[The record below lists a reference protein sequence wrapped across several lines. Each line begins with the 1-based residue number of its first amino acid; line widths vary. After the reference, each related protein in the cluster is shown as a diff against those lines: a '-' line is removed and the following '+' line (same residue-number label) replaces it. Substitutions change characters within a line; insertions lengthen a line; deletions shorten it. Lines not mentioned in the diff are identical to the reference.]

1 MIGKK
6 MSLKQKLISLVFSVP
21 LILGIMSFGVL
32 EIISKKVTQQE
43 MHSFESYSRS
53 LSDAIGAQF
62 YERYGDVQ
70 TFSLS
75 PTLQAHDR
83 KVITQSLNTFSA
95 MYGIYDLI
103 MVVNAKG
110 KLVAVNDKSPD
121 GKPIEVASLYS
132 KNYSDAP
139 WFKSVMENKTLEDK
153 DKGFSGTA
161 FEDVHVD
168 PYTSEVYGSQRL
180 GNSFSTAIKDE
191 SGNVIGVISNRAG
204 SRWFEVAFKE
214 LYRSLKNLGMNHNDV
229 VLLGKD
235 GTLLFEYDSDPKSAK
250 LEDSKYDWNQL
261 LKYNFVKDEF
271 TAATLLQKGES
282 GAGTFLDPREK
293 IPHTTG
299 YSKVTGP
306 KFIDSIGWGVM
317 VRNSSADEG
326 LAELYTI
333 KKAFYV
339 AFGMVILVSLFLSII
354 FSSSIARVL
363 SSLAE
368 RLTQGSGEVA
378 LAAKSI
384 TDSGQ
389 KLSESVSEQAAS
401 IQETA
406 AALEQVGSML
416 KSSSDNAQ
424 KSKSASEFSRQTSEE
439 GKKSIDQMIHAI
451 QEINLSNETIMKE
464 VDRGN
469 AQISEIVKLIQ
480 EIGQKTK
487 VINDIVF
494 QTKLLSFNASVEAAR
509 AGEHG
514 KGFAVVAEEVGNL
527 AQMSGTAAKEISSL
541 LESSTERVEKIVSET
556 KTNVGREALA
566 GKQKV
571 DAGTKIAK
579 QCGELLDQILSSA
592 ENLDS
597 MVSQISVATREQT
610 QGVTEINKAMGQL
623 DQVTN
628 QNSGIA
634 HTTATA
640 AEQLSREAES
650 LSGMVG
656 ELLSVVNGGKNVK
669 NTTPAIKAAAPKTE
683 IKVTDKTP
691 KKAEVAPAS
700 RQDDKAKAPLKVV
713 ASPTPS
719 TPADSGLGVPRADD
733 PRFEDL

>member
-6 MSLKQKLISLVFSVP
+6 MSLKQKLIALVFSVP

-32 EIISKKVTQQE
+32 EIISKKVAQQE

-83 KVITQSLNTFSA
+83 KVIVQSLNTFSA

-121 GKPIEVASLYS
+121 GKAIEVAPLYS

-139 WFKSVMENKTLEDK
+139 WFKSVIESKSLDDK
-153 DKGFSGTA
+153 DKGFSGTF
-161 FEDVHVD
+161 FEDVQVD

-191 SGNVIGVISNRAG
+191 SGNVIGVITNRAG

-214 LYRSLKNLGMNHNDV
+214 LYRSLKNLGMNNTDV
-229 VLLGKD
+229 VLMKND
-235 GTLLFEYDSDPKSAK
+235 GTLLFEYESDPKSTK

-271 TAATLLQKGES
+271 QAAILLQKGES
-282 GAGTFLDPREK
+282 GAGTFLDHREK

-299 YSKVTGP
+299 FSKVSGP
-306 KFIDSIGWGVM
+306 KFIDSIGWGIM
-317 VRNSSADEG
+317 VRNSSSEEG
-326 LAELYTI
+326 LAELYLI
-333 KKAFYV
+333 KKVFYV
-339 AFGMVILVSLFLSII
+339 AFGLVILASLFLSIV

-368 RLTQGSGEVA
+368 RLTKGSGEVA
-378 LAAKSI
+378 TAAKNI

-406 AALEQVGSML
+406 AALEEVGSML
-416 KSSSDNAQ
+416 RSSSENAQ
-424 KSKSASEFSRQTSEE
+424 KSKTASEFSRQSSEE

-451 QEINLSNETIMKE
+451 QEINLSNETIMRE

-469 AQISEIVKLIQ
+469 TQISEIVKLIQ

-571 DAGTKIAK
+571 DAGTKIAQ
-579 QCGELLDQILSSA
+579 QCGELLEEILSSA
-592 ENLDS
+592 QNLDG

-610 QGVTEINKAMGQL
+610 QGITEINKAMGQL

-656 ELLSVVNGGKNVK
+656 ELLSVVNGDKNAK
-669 NTTPAIKAAAPKTE
+669 NTPKAVNVVAPKKEIKAQTPKVVE
-683 IKVTDKTP
+683 KPKVT
-691 KKAEVAPAS
+691 
-700 RQDDKAKAPLKVV
+700 LKSV
-713 ASPTPS
+713 ASVAPS
-719 TPADSGLGVPRADD
+719 TPTDSGLGVPRADD